1 MPSTPPASRVLNAAV
16 TGLAST
22 AYYAT
27 PDLIRSRAAR
37 GWAKAAL
44 TGVVLAA
51 SVSDLRRGL
60 EESRAR
66 RAAAA
71 QDPEEE
77 QVDWGELWGS
87 MTPRRRASVCA
98 AGAAALAV
106 SVGSVVAIE
115 RAVFRRGERRRA
127 AGVRFA
133 HTRPAVVWGVLGT
146 ALSLLPDDTGTPPR
160 PLPRA

>member
-1 MPSTPPASRVLNAAV
+1 MPPTPPAPRVLSAALG
-16 TGLAST
+16 GLAAT

-44 TGVVLAA
+44 TAVVVAT
-51 SVSDLRRGL
+51 SVPDMRRGL
-60 EESRAR
+60 AEMRAER
-66 RAAAA
+66 TAAAE
-71 QDPEEE
+71 DPQRE
-77 QVDWGELWGS
+77 QADWAGMWGAMS
-87 MTPRRRASVCA
+87 PGARASVVG
-98 AGAAALAV
+98 AGATALAA

-133 HTRPAVVWGVLGT
+133 HTRPALAWGVLT
-146 ALSLLPDDTGTPPR
+146 TVVALLPDSPSTPPR

>member
-1 MPSTPPASRVLNAAV
+1 MPSTPPASRVLTAAV

-27 PDLIRSRAAR
+27 PDLIRSRAGR

-51 SVSDLRRGL
+51 SVPDLRRDL
-60 EESRAR
+60 EETRAR

-71 QDPEEE
+71 QDPHEE
-77 QVDWGELWGS
+77 QVDWHELWASLSPG
-87 MTPRRRASVCA
+87 RRASACA
-98 AGAAALAV
+98 AGAAVLAV
-106 SVGSVVAIE
+106 SVGSVVAVE

-133 HTRPAVVWGVLGT
+133 HSRPALVWGVLGT
-146 ALSLLPDDTGTPPR
+146 VLSLLPDSTGTPPR

>member
-1 MPSTPPASRVLNAAV
+1 MPSTPPVSRVLNAAV
-16 TGLAST
+16 GGLAAT

-27 PDLIRSRAAR
+27 PDLIRSRAGR

-44 TGVVLAA
+44 TAVVVAT
-51 SVSDLRRGL
+51 SVPDLRRGL
-60 EESRAR
+60 AEVRAQR
-66 RAAAA
+66 EADA
-71 QDPEEE
+71 QDPEAE
-77 QVDWGELWGS
+77 QVDWSAMRDAMSPGA
-87 MTPRRRASVCA
+87 RAA
-98 AGAAALAV
+98 AIGAGAAVLAA

-133 HTRPAVVWGVLGT
+133 HTRPALVWG
-146 ALSLLPDDTGTPPR
+146 ALTTVVALLPDEPSGPPR

>member
-51 SVSDLRRGL
+51 SVPDLRRGL

-66 RAAAA
+66 RAAA